1 MADTTKTLAGAIMNL
16 TAALKDHPVTRSVAY
31 LDAAIDV
38 VDFNAHPNDPQ
49 IVHTFEKSAEDLLD
63 ELAITRFADTP
74 EHVAAKKAFEEVLK
88 TRVTA
93 R

>member
-1 MADTTKTLAGAIMNL
+1 MADTTKTLADAIMKL

-38 VDFNAHPNDPQ
+38 VDFNANPNDPQ
-49 IVHTFEKSAEDLLD
+49 VVRAFEKSTENLLD
-63 ELAITRFADTP
+63 ELAITRFGDTP
-74 EHVAAKKAFEEVLK
+74 EHVAAKRAFEAVLK
-88 TRVTA
+88 ARVSA

>member
-1 MADTTKTLAGAIMNL
+1 MTETSLALAGAIMNL

-38 VDFNAHPNDPQ
+38 VDFNANPNDPQ
-49 IVHTFEKSAEDLLD
+49 VVRTFEKSAEELLD
-63 ELAITRFADTP
+63 ELAVTRLPDTP
-74 EHVAAKKAFEEVLK
+74 EHVAAKRAFEAVLRA
-88 TRVTA
+88 RVAA

>member
-1 MADTTKTLAGAIMNL
+1 MTETTTALAGAIMNL

-38 VDFNAHPNDPQ
+38 VDFNANPNDQ
-49 IVHTFEKSAEDLLD
+49 KVVRTFEKSAEDLLD
-63 ELAITRFADTP
+63 ELAITRFPDTP
-74 EHVAAKKAFEEVLK
+74 EHVAAKQAFKAVLK
-88 TRVTA
+88 ARVTA